1 MSAPYVPPY
10 RAALAAAAAAPA
22 APKLAQG
29 VIQLQPMR
37 GADLIRQAQET
48 AAAAPPATPTAAR
61 YLPPS
66 KRGAEQPK
74 LKTLTSAD
82 MESAEL
88 FPTLGGSKKAAAAAP
103 QPASASAASLNAFAA
118 LDEDAESVASSAPG
132 PLDFKMMLKTRVRKD
147 REEAALAVLPE
158 TDNPSEMTPEQL
170 EREGWA
176 VLRRPF
182 GSQPDPVQGLEALR
196 DFVEK
201 ASPGWRDG
209 PLDPE
214 QAYYENGETWTY
226 VGFPPE
232 LLVMGK
238 ERELMAYCCR
248 THNEEVP
255 DYEELARKEAE
266 AREAHNAARATRGA
280 VGKLQALLARK
291 RAHRAAQGPG
301 EAELRA
307 AEATSCGASVVGSL
321 DAMRA
326 KIVV

>member
-37 GADLIRQAQET
+37 GADLIRQAQEN
-48 AAAAPPATPTAAR
+48 AATTPAAPTTAR

-66 KRGAEQPK
+66 KRGAEPPK

-88 FPTLGGSKKAAAAAP
+88 FPTLGGSKKVVAAP
-103 QPASASAASLNAFAA
+103 QPAPASAASLNAFAV

-132 PLDFKMMLKTRVRKD
+132 PLDFKKMLKTRVRKD

-158 TDNPSEMTPEQL
+158 TDNPSEMTQEQL

-182 GSQPDPVQGLEALR
+182 GSQPDPLQGLGALR

-201 ASPGWRDG
+201 ASPSWRDG

-214 QAYYENGETWTY
+214 QAYYENGDTWTTI
-226 VGFPPE
+226 GIPPE

-266 AREAHNAARATRGA
+266 AREAREALRTTRGQA
-280 VGKLQALLARK
+280 NKLCSLLERK
-291 RAHRAAQGPG
+291 RAHRAAHGPG

-307 AEATSCGASVVGSL
+307 AEATSCGADVVGSL
-321 DAMRA
+321 DALRA
-326 KIVV
+326 KIVA